1 LITIKTRSEIDKMR
15 FAAGVAAKTFSHL
28 NPHVLP
34 GRTTQYLDQL
44 AESYIRSQGCIPA
57 FKHYKGF
64 SGTCCMS
71 VNDEAVHCLPSEYVL
86 KEGDVLKID
95 LGADFEGWKS
105 DTAKTYIVGT
115 STPEVEAFVKAGY
128 DALRK
133 GIEQAVDGKYVHDI
147 SSAVQEFIRP
157 LGYGIVEEFVGHGI
171 GKNIHEDPKI
181 PCVVPK
187 MAGAALYEGMVIC
200 IEPILT
206 IDRSLI
212 TGKAA
217 KIVKE
222 GEWNTR
228 AENGSLVCH
237 WEHTIY
243 IGPNGPEILTLREEE
258 K

>member
-1 LITIKTRSEIDKMR
+1 MR
-15 FAAGVAAKTFSHL
+15 FAADVAARTFTHL
-28 NPHVLP
+28 NPHVLA
-34 GRTTQYLDQL
+34 GRTTQHLDQL
-44 AESYIRSQGCIPA
+44 AESYIRSQGCTPA
-57 FKHYKGF
+57 FKNYKGF

-86 KEGDVLKID
+86 KDGDIIKID

-105 DTAKTYIVGT
+105 DTCKTYIVGT
-115 STPEVEAFVKAGY
+115 TTPEVEAFVRSGY
-128 DALRK
+128 EAMRK

-147 SSAVQEFIRP
+147 SLAVQQFVRP
-157 LGYGIVEEFVGHGI
+157 LGYGIVEDFVGHGI

-187 MAGAALYEGMVIC
+187 MAGARLAEGMVIC

-206 IDRSLI
+206 IFRNPLD
-212 TGKAA
+212 GKAP
-217 KIVKE
+217 KILKQ
-222 GEWNTR
+222 GEWNTKT
-228 AENGSLVCH
+228 EDESLVCH